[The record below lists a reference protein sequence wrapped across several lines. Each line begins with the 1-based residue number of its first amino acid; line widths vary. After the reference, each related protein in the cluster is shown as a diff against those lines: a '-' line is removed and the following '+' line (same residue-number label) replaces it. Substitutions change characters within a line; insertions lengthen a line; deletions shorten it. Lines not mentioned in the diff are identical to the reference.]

1 MLLEWTPDLS
11 VSNDTIDQQHQK
23 WIKLLD
29 DFYTGIKDGKS
40 KEVLE
45 QLILGMLD
53 YTKYHFAHEEKYMES
68 IGYPNLDSHKK
79 LHAEYIGKIEEY
91 HQRIVDGKLII
102 SLEVTSYLKT
112 WLINHIK
119 GEDQR
124 YAAHNH

>member
-1 MLLEWTPDLS
+1 MLIEWTQDLS
-11 VSNDTIDQQHQK
+11 VNNATLDQQHQK

-40 KEVLE
+40 REVLE

-53 YTKYHFAHEEKYMES
+53 YTKYHFAQEEKYMES
-68 IGYPNLDSHKK
+68 IGYPHLEAHKK
-79 LHAEYIGKIEEY
+79 LHADYIAKIEEY

-112 WLINHIK
+112 WLLNHIK

-124 YAAHNH
+124 YAAHKH

>member
-1 MLLEWTPDLS
+1 MIIEWTPDLS
-11 VSNDTIDQQHQK
+11 VKNDTLDKQHQQ

-29 DFYTGIKDGKS
+29 DFYVGIQAGKS
-40 KEVLE
+40 REVLA

-53 YTKYHFAHEEKYMES
+53 YTKYHFSEEEKYVTS
-68 IGYPNLDSHKK
+68 IGYPNLESHKK
-79 LHAEYIGKIEEY
+79 LHAAYIAKIEEY

-119 GEDQR
+119 GEDHR
-124 YAAHNH
+124 YADHKH

>member
-79 LHAEYIGKIEEY
+79 LHAAYIGKIEEY

>member
-79 LHAEYIGKIEEY
+79 LHAAYIGKIEEY
-91 HQRIVDGKLII
+91 HQ
-102 SLEVTSYLKT
+102 
-112 WLINHIK
+112 
-119 GEDQR
+119 
-124 YAAHNH
+124 